1 MSKCVIRNLAI
12 IFIMIVAPT
21 AALSAAEYNY
31 PNIDICQA
39 EVDRF
44 YGKNTDLQ
52 IISKRRMAQ
61 GMQVKLSAQMDQ
73 DNSEFLICWI
83 PNGQSPDQA
92 DTLAARIEPIPL
104 IQ

>member
-1 MSKCVIRNLAI
+1 MSKFVIRNLAI
-12 IFIMIVAPT
+12 IFTMIVAST
-21 AALSAAEYNY
+21 AELSAAEYNY
-31 PNIDICQA
+31 PDIDICQA

-44 YGKNTDLQ
+44 YGEKMDLQ